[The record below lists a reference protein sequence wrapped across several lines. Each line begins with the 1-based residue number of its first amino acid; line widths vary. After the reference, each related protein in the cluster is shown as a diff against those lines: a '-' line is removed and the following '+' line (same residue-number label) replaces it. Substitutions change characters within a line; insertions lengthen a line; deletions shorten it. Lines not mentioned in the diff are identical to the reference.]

1 LPDVVLAT
9 FPALS
14 ESYLLTVLGLLD
26 EAKRQYLRGQVIVR
40 QGGSAT
46 AVWQRMKEW
55 FLGNF

>member
-1 LPDVVLAT
+1 LADVVKS
-9 FPALS
+9 PRYS
-14 ESYLLTVLGLLD
+14 TVLGLLD

>member
-1 LPDVVLAT
+1 
-9 FPALS
+9 
-14 ESYLLTVLGLLD
+14 VLGLLD
-26 EAKRQYLRGQVIVR
+26 EAKRQYLRGQVMVR